1 MAVAL
6 RPLPALSLPV
16 LQALLADSLA
26 DNQSMV
32 QRLWKEWKNGGN
44 RFALPGEALVGAF
57 AGETLAGICGLN
69 RDPYGG
75 RAKVGR
81 LRHLYVHSAQRRRG
95 IARAL
100 VERLLKDAPAQFRL
114 IELRTISPEAD
125 RFYRRLGFSAV
136 SRPFATH
143 ELALS

>member
-1 MAVAL
+1 MAVAI

-16 LQALLADSLA
+16 LQPLLADSLA

-44 RFALPGEALVGAF
+44 RFAQPGEVLLGAF
-57 AGETLAGICGLN
+57 AGEALAGVCGLN

-75 RAKVGR
+75 RAEVGR

-95 IARAL
+95 IARSL
-100 VERLLKDAPAQFRL
+100 VESILQAAPAEFRL

-125 RFYRRLGFSAV
+125 RFYGRLGFTAV

-143 ELALS
+143 ELALA